1 MSLFLLLMHLMMYAD
16 ALKVSLFLDEWTF
29 ETCGICMY
37 YLFTDQLLFF
47 LLHINHVSLLYF
59 AEGILAHGKV
69 LPSAREK
76 TLGKALPSAREKTL
90 GKACFAVTT
99 VAEWGLPSAT
109 LGKSFAECNWA
120 CKEPVS
126 RSG

>member
-1 MSLFLLLMHLMMYAD
+1 M
-16 ALKVSLFLDEWTF
+16 SLFLDEWTF

-59 AEGILAHGKV
+59 AEGILAHGK
-69 LPSAREK
+69 
-76 TLGKALPSAREKTL
+76 ALPSAREKTL

-99 VAEWGLPSAT
+99 VVVWSLLSAA
-109 LGKSFAECNWA
+109 LGEPFGECYWSFA
-120 CKEPVS
+120 
-126 RSG
+126 